1 MTKIYHM
8 ILCNSDIMKILA
20 IIKSLPLNDCWLCAG
35 TLRNFVWNKLSGI
48 NETLT
53 SDIDVVFFDKNISY
67 EETVVLEQQLKD
79 NYPQYDW
86 ELKNEFYMNTHSPN
100 TPKYTS
106 SKDAISKFPEKCTA
120 VGARLDDRNQLELYL
135 PYGEEEILNFIV
147 SPTPYFEEDLLRY
160 NVYLKRVDKKKWNN
174 IWPHLTIIKK

>member
-35 TLRNFVWNKLSGI
+35 TLRNFIWNKLSGI

-79 NYPQYDW
+79 NYPQYD
-86 ELKNEFYMNTHSPN
+86 
-100 TPKYTS
+100 
-106 SKDAISKFPEKCTA
+106 
-120 VGARLDDRNQLELYL
+120 
-135 PYGEEEILNFIV
+135 
-147 SPTPYFEEDLLRY
+147 
-160 NVYLKRVDKKKWNN
+160 
-174 IWPHLTIIKK
+174 

>member
-1 MTKIYHM
+1 
-8 ILCNSDIMKILA
+8 
-20 IIKSLPLNDCWLCAG
+20 
-35 TLRNFVWNKLSGI
+35 
-48 NETLT
+48 
-53 SDIDVVFFDKNISY
+53 
-67 EETVVLEQQLKD
+67 
-79 NYPQYDW
+79 
-86 ELKNEFYMNTHSPN
+86 MNTHSPN

-174 IWPHLTIIKK
+174 IWPRLTIIKK